1 MSDKRSPQESFA
13 LAEQCHSMN
22 GDAKSVPDEEKDPAA
37 YSPQHPSKKSCLKVN
52 RSPDI
57 RAVSFDATA
66 VKERAT
72 GQVNHQL
79 LRSMSWPLLTK

>member
-22 GDAKSVPDEEKDPAA
+22 GDAKSVPDEEKDTAA

-57 RAVSFDATA
+57 RAVSFDTTA
-66 VKERAT
+66 VKERAQIVSVRR
-72 GQVNHQL
+72 GASLGHESCIDV
-79 LRSMSWPLLTK
+79 